1 MLGKNNATETIS
13 IKYFKK
19 KMENSTKYSMFLEFD

>member
-19 KMENSTKYSMFLEFD
+19 KMGNLNKYSIFLEYD

>member
-13 IKYFKK
+13 IKFFKK
-19 KMENSTKYSMFLEFD
+19 KMGNSTKNPPNISGI